1 MVYNNVSKE
10 NKKGVGVKNMN
21 EETLLNFGGIETEY
35 SDCDKSKITVM
46 PVPYDLTT
54 TYISGTR
61 NGPRAIIEAST
72 HMELY
77 DEELKKET
85 YRVGIHTHNPLA
97 VTDERPEDMLRIVSE
112 AVSSGIKAQ
121 RFQVMVGGEHSI
133 SLGMVRELV
142 KEYPDLSVLQLDAHA
157 DLRDNYQGTPY
168 NHACVGKRISEICP
182 LVQVGVR
189 SMSKEEADF
198 QSTSQVV
205 TISDYEIKRNECW
218 ADKVLD
224 NLTNDV
230 CLTLDLDVLDPAIM
244 PAVGTPEPGGL
255 NWYETIN
262 FLRLISQNKKIV
274 SFDLVELSPKP
285 GNVSPDFL
293 AAKLMYRIMGYV
305 AESRG
310 WM

>member
-1 MVYNNVSKE
+1 
-10 NKKGVGVKNMN
+10 MN
-21 EETLLNFGGIETEY
+21 EETLLNYGGIETEY
-35 SDCDKSKITVM
+35 SNCDKSKITVI

-112 AVSSGIKAQ
+112 AVSSGIKSQ

-168 NHACVGKRISEICP
+168 NHACVGRRISEICP

-198 QSTSQVV
+198 QKSSQVV
-205 TISDYEIKRNECW
+205 TISEYEFMQNAGW

-230 CLTLDLDVLDPAIM
+230 YLTLDLDVLDPAIM

-262 FLRLISQNKKIV
+262 FLRMISQHKKIV

-285 GNVSPDFL
+285 GNVAPDFL

-310 WM
+310 WI